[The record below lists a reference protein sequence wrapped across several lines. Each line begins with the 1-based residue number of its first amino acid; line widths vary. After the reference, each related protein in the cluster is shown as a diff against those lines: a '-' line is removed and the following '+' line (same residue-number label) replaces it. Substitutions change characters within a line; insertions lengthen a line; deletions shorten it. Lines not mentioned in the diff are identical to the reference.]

1 MNIPALSGSTAG
13 LATRP
18 VAADSVPV
26 ELKQVRAE
34 QTSQTTKTL
43 TERAVNQTQEVEYP
57 REQLE
62 DAVKQLNDFLKPI
75 NSAVQFTLDDDTGQT
90 VVKVIDTATKE
101 VIRQVPSEEMLNI
114 ARALDKIAGV
124 LIQQKA

>member
-1 MNIPALSGSTAG
+1 MNIAPLAGSSAG
-13 LATRP
+13 LAPRQTVAETLP
-18 VAADSVPV
+18 VDVRQA
-26 ELKQVRAE
+26 RAE
-34 QTSQTTKTL
+34 QTSQSRTL
-43 TERAVNQTQEVEYP
+43 TEQAVSKTQQSEFP
-57 REQLE
+57 REQME
-62 DAVKQLNDFLKPI
+62 DAVTQLNDFLKPI

>member
-13 LATRP
+13 LAPRP

-34 QTSQTTKTL
+34 QTSQATKTL
-43 TERAVNQTQEVEYP
+43 TERAVSQTQEVEYP

-62 DAVKQLNDFLKPI
+62 DAVNQLNDFLKPI